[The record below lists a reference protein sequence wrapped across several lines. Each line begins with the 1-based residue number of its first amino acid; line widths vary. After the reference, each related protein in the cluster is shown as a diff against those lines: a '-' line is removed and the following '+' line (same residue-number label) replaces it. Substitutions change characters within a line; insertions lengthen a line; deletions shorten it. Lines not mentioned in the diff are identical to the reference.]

1 MKHFKNRNDLP
12 HRRPFT
18 LLELLTVIG
27 IIAILAGILL
37 PSLSSAQDRARR
49 TRCSSNLRQIGLA
62 LEVYASG
69 NRGWLPVC
77 NGYPAVAGCDR
88 TLRQTLSEHNASVD
102 KCFRCPGDNRKA
114 AADSDDPGSYEWNT
128 LANGIPMDLI
138 KQRSPV
144 PGYEMPV
151 LADRD
156 SFHGPVGGDRSKNI
170 LYLPLETRDELKK

>member
-1 MKHFKNRNDLP
+1 MKHFGLGNDLP
-12 HRRPFT
+12 RRRSFT

-37 PSLSSAQDRARR
+37 PSLSSAQERARR
-49 TRCSSNLRQIGLA
+49 SQCNNNLRQIGLA

-88 TLRQTLSEHNASVD
+88 TLRQTLVEHNSGLD
-102 KCFRCPGDNRKA
+102 KCFRCPGDNRKTA
-114 AADSDDPGSYEWNT
+114 ASPEDPGSYEWNT

-156 SFHGPVGGDRSKNI
+156 SFHGPEGGDRSKNI
-170 LYLPLETRDELKK
+170 LYLPLETKDHLKK